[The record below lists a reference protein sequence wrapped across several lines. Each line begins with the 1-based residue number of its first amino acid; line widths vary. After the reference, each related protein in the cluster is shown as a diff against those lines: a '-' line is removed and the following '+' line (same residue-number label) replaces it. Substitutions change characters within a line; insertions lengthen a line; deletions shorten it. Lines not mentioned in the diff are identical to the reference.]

1 VRHSLRPFIFLPLSA
16 VLSPWQARYFLDS
29 IRLKLAWREAM
40 HAP

>member
-29 IRLKLAWREAM
+29 IRLKLAWQEAM